1 MKTIVDAKP
10 FSDALA
16 NACTV
21 PRKSRIPCL
30 NEVYVHAYPDKCI
43 LAATDLTTWFITEI
57 PAQGDEFSFI
67 FSRSCVAEKAS
78 RYFCGE
84 LVMEYDVL
92 ENEKRPRSR
101 LTMRNGARTCE
112 FEASSGEDYPDLP
125 NEDGAPLFSVQAG
138 RLMDR
143 IKRTGYA
150 AEKPSAHARPIGSC
164 IQFSGNSIFALDGRR
179 MAWDT
184 DESLTAPREFGLQL
198 DFLAH
203 LKVFGEARVDFLWG
217 AHYLQVTDGRTH
229 LFSQHREL
237 SVFNFQGAIPQRYA
251 EQFTVS
257 PKEFLRELTYLKGLL
272 PKRAK
277 PYVYFHN
284 DTLTA
289 LASGEKYRTAI
300 SISGET
306 DLTVG
311 FDLVYMMDA
320 LKQFSG
326 KPRVTVKFGGGMSP
340 IVVGAEN
347 RSDHA
352 LVLPVWVK
360 SDADVA

>member
-67 FSRSCVAEKAS
+67 F
-78 RYFCGE
+78 
-84 LVMEYDVL
+84 
-92 ENEKRPRSR
+92 SR

-284 DTLTA
+284 GTLTA

>member
-1 MKTIVDAKP
+1 MKTIVDAKQ

-21 PRKSRIPCL
+21 PRKSAIPCL

-57 PAQGDEFSFI
+57 PAQGDEFSLI
-67 FSRSCVAEKAS
+67 LSRSCVVEKAS

-84 LVMEYDVL
+84 LVMEYDVP
-92 ENEKRPRSR
+92 ENEKRSRPR

-112 FEASSGEDYPDLP
+112 FGASPGEDYPDLP

-143 IKRTGYA
+143 IKHTGYA
-150 AEKPSAHARPIGSC
+150 AEKPSTHARPINTC
-164 IQFSGNSIFALDGRR
+164 IQFSGSSIFALDGYR

-203 LKVFGEARVDFLWG
+203 LKVFGEAQVDFLWG

-237 SVFNFQGAIPQRYA
+237 SVFNFQGAIPQRYV

-257 PKEFLRELTYLKGLL
+257 PKEFLQELTYLKGLL
-272 PKRAK
+272 PKMAK
-277 PYVYFHN
+277 PYVYFHSG
-284 DTLTA
+284 TLTA

-300 SISGET
+300 SISGKT
-306 DLTVG
+306 DLIIG
-311 FDLVYMMDA
+311 FDLGYMTDA

-326 KPRVTVKFGGGMSP
+326 EPWITVKFSGGVSP
-340 IVVGAEN
+340 IVIGSDG

-352 LVLPVWVK
+352 LVLPVRVK
-360 SDADVA
+360 SDAAVA

>member
-150 AEKPSAHARPIGSC
+150 AEKPSAHVRPIGSC

-217 AHYLQVTDGRTH
+217 AHYLK
-229 LFSQHREL
+229 SQTGARICFLSTVNYPYSTSRE
-237 SVFNFQGAIPQRYA
+237 Q
-251 EQFTVS
+251 S
-257 PKEFLRELTYLKGLL
+257 P
-272 PKRAK
+272 
-277 PYVYFHN
+277 N
-284 DTLTA
+284 DTP
-289 LASGEKYRTAI
+289 SSSQSVPKSSCG
-300 SISGET
+300 S
-306 DLTVG
+306 
-311 FDLVYMMDA
+311 
-320 LKQFSG
+320 
-326 KPRVTVKFGGGMSP
+326 SP
-340 IVVGAEN
+340 T
-347 RSDHA
+347 
-352 LVLPVWVK
+352 
-360 SDADVA
+360 

>member
-257 PKEFLRELTYLKGLL
+257 PK
-272 PKRAK
+272 
-277 PYVYFHN
+277 
-284 DTLTA
+284 
-289 LASGEKYRTAI
+289 
-300 SISGET
+300 
-306 DLTVG
+306 
-311 FDLVYMMDA
+311 
-320 LKQFSG
+320 
-326 KPRVTVKFGGGMSP
+326 
-340 IVVGAEN
+340 
-347 RSDHA
+347 
-352 LVLPVWVK
+352 
-360 SDADVA
+360 

>member
-1 MKTIVDAKP
+1 MKSIVDAKQ

-21 PRKSRIPCL
+21 PRKSTIPCL

-43 LAATDLTTWFITEI
+43 LAATDLTTWLITEI

-67 FSRSCVAEKAS
+67 LSRSCVVEKAS

-92 ENEKRPRSR
+92 ENEKHSRSR

-112 FEASSGEDYPDLP
+112 FGASPGEDYPDLP
-125 NEDGAPLFSVQAG
+125 DEEGSPLFSVQAD

-143 IKRTGYA
+143 IRRTGYA
-150 AEKPSAHARPIGSC
+150 AEKPSSHARPISTC
-164 IQFSGNSIFALDGRR
+164 IQFSGSSIFALDGRR

-198 DFLAH
+198 DFLTNM
-203 LKVFGEARVDFLWG
+203 KVFGEAQVEFLWG

-272 PKRAK
+272 PKGAK

-284 DTLTA
+284 GMLTV
-289 LASGEKYRTAI
+289 LAAGEKYRTAI
-300 SISGET
+300 SISGKT
-306 DLTVG
+306 DLTIG
-311 FDLVYMMDA
+311 FDLGYMMDA

-326 KPRVTVKFGGGMSP
+326 EPWVTVKFSGGMSP
-340 IVVGAEN
+340 IVVGTED

-352 LVLPVWVK
+352 LVLPVRVK